1 MMESRAKLLAKVSD
15 PRPTVSASEPEKEVN
30 QSVCRRKQEE
40 GVRLDALNVGDK
52 LELATK
58 NRTYVVENRG
68 NGDILISGHPQYCPQ
83 PTLVK
88 LYGSTEGWTTLR
100 PGFIGQ
106 GMYLEFRHPELG
118 PIRTSRIEEIR
129 VSKHPLQSAIRPLAP
144 TV

>member
-1 MMESRAKLLAKVSD
+1 MMEPTAKLLAKVSCAD
-15 PRPTVSASEPEKEVN
+15 PIISVSD
-30 QSVCRRKQEE
+30 RGKQEE
-40 GVRLDALNVGDK
+40 GIRLDALQVGEK

-58 NRTYVVENRG
+58 NRIYVVENRG
-68 NGDILISGHPQYCPQ
+68 NDEMLISGHPKYCPQ

-118 PIRTSRIEEIR
+118 PVRTSRIEEIR
-129 VSKHPLQSAIRPLAP
+129 LPKQPPQSAKQPLAP
-144 TV
+144 AV

>member
-1 MMESRAKLLAKVSD
+1 MESRAKLLAKVGDPLISVSD
-15 PRPTVSASEPEKEVN
+15 RGN
-30 QSVCRRKQEE
+30 QEG

-58 NRTYVVENRG
+58 NRTYVVENHG

-88 LYGSTEGWTTLR
+88 LYGSTEGWTTLK

-106 GMYLEFRHPELG
+106 GMYLEFHHPELG
-118 PIRTSRIEEIR
+118 PIRTSRIKEIR
-129 VSKHPLQSAIRPLAP
+129 LPKQPLQSAIQPLAP
-144 TV
+144 AV

>member
-1 MMESRAKLLAKVSD
+1 MESQAKLLAKVSCAA
-15 PRPTVSASEPEKEVN
+15 PIVS
-30 QSVCRRKQEE
+30 KQEE

-58 NRTYVVENRG
+58 NRTYLVENRG
-68 NGDILISGHPQYCPQ
+68 DDEMLICGHPKYCPQ

-88 LYGSTEGWTTLR
+88 LYGSAEGWTTIR

-106 GMYLEFRHPELG
+106 GMYLEFHHPELG

-129 VSKHPLQSAIRPLAP
+129 LPKQQSTMQPLAP
-144 TV
+144 AV